1 MAISAIGVVGQ
12 NVTMNLNKSEH
23 GRVKEPC
30 TAVNVMAITKK
41 LRNAVRKA
49 TLGPTVIHN

>member
-1 MAISAIGVVGQ
+1 MAISLRGVIGQ
-12 NVTMNLNKSEH
+12 NVTINLNKSEH
-23 GRVKEPC
+23 GRVKEPS

-49 TLGPTVIHN
+49 TPGPTMIHN

>member
-1 MAISAIGVVGQ
+1 MAISAFGVVGQ

-49 TLGPTVIHN
+49 TPGPTMIHN

>member
-1 MAISAIGVVGQ
+1 MAISAIGGVGQ

-49 TLGPTVIHN
+49 TPGPTMIHN

>member
-12 NVTMNLNKSEH
+12 NVTINLNKSEH

>member
-1 MAISAIGVVGQ
+1 MVNSAIGIVGQ
-12 NVTMNLNKSEH
+12 NVMMNLNKSEH

-41 LRNAVRKA
+41 PRNAVRKA
-49 TLGPTVIHN
+49 TPGPTMIHN

>member
-12 NVTMNLNKSEH
+12 NVMMNLNKSEH
-23 GRVKEPC
+23 GRVKEPS

-49 TLGPTVIHN
+49 TPGPTMIHN

>member
-12 NVTMNLNKSEH
+12 NVMMNLNKSEH

-41 LRNAVRKA
+41 PRNAVRKA
-49 TLGPTVIHN
+49 TLGPTMIHN

>member
-12 NVTMNLNKSEH
+12 NVTINLNKSEH

-41 LRNAVRKA
+41 PRNAVRKA
-49 TLGPTVIHN
+49 TLGPTMIHN

>member
-49 TLGPTVIHN
+49 TPGPTMIHN

>member
-1 MAISAIGVVGQ
+1 MAISAFGVVGQ
-12 NVTMNLNKSEH
+12 NVMMNLNKSEH

-49 TLGPTVIHN
+49 TPGPTMIHN

>member
-12 NVTMNLNKSEH
+12 NVTINLNKIEH
-23 GRVKEPC
+23 GRVKEPS

-49 TLGPTVIHN
+49 TLGPTMIHN

>member
-1 MAISAIGVVGQ
+1 MAISPRGVIGQ
-12 NVTMNLNKSEH
+12 NVMMNLNKGEH
-23 GRVKEPC
+23 GRVKEPS

-49 TLGPTVIHN
+49 TPGPTMIHN

>member
-12 NVTMNLNKSEH
+12 NVMMNLNKSEH

-49 TLGPTVIHN
+49 TPRPTMIHN

>member
-12 NVTMNLNKSEH
+12 NVMMNLNKSEH

-49 TLGPTVIHN
+49 TPGPTMIHD

>member
-1 MAISAIGVVGQ
+1 MAISPRGVIGQ
-12 NVTMNLNKSEH
+12 NVTINLNKSEH
-23 GRVKEPC
+23 GRVKIPS

-49 TLGPTVIHN
+49 TPGPTMIHN

>member
-1 MAISAIGVVGQ
+1 MAISAIGVIGQ

-23 GRVKEPC
+23 GRVKMPS
-30 TAVNVMAITKK
+30 TAVNVMAIT
-41 LRNAVRKA
+41 